1 MNRNKII
8 TGIVSVFIIG
18 VLLFS
23 FFKIFNNFKKV
34 DISSF
39 KNLEY
44 SYYDG
49 WHKYGSVSYKVK
61 CNRECYLEINPYGL
75 PDSII
80 MKSKIADS
88 QIQAISEVLQKYQVE
103 KWNNFD
109 KSNNNVL
116 DGSSFSFKLVTN
128 DNKKISASGY
138 MEYPNNFKKAIKE
151 LETIFEQ
158 IAETN
163 HKKVYD
169 LDYFSGFN
177 KDNIVKV
184 VEKETSV
191 SGTEEY
197 EYESKEKIEEA
208 FHWFEDY
215 LIINSNKMRCDDN
228 SVSYTFIMNN
238 GKKYVIKTECDWIV
252 IDGIKYYY
260 YEKNW

>member
-1 MNRNKII
+1 MHPVWRWN
-8 TGIVSVFIIG
+8 TIG
-18 VLLFS
+18 GAKFEG
-23 FFKIFNNFKKV
+23 
-34 DISSF
+34 
-39 KNLEY
+39 NLSDFHRRCDRHVADVEACL
-44 SYYDG
+44 
-49 WHKYGSVSYKVK
+49 WH
-61 CNRECYLEINPYGL
+61 
-75 PDSII
+75 D
-80 MKSKIADS
+80 
-88 QIQAISEVLQKYQVE
+88 
-103 KWNNFD
+103 
-109 KSNNNVL
+109 
-116 DGSSFSFKLVTN
+116 
-128 DNKKISASGY
+128 
-138 MEYPNNFKKAIKE
+138 
-151 LETIFEQ
+151 
-158 IAETN
+158 TN

-252 IDGIKYYY
+252 IEGIKYYY